1 MRSNYLGKCILLFTM
16 FILYLCLSGCT
27 DPFGPPKGEDP
38 PEEPLEPRDFSTI
51 ENVLYNFGL
60 SWEFM
65 DIDLYIQC
73 LDDNYEFHFDPADV
87 QYVGADYWTRE
98 EDIEYTEELFEAG
111 IDFDYNL
118 SGTFQEL
125 DENQALHPDEDWY
138 LCKRYLS
145 AHFIYDYEGDTR
157 DVLVNGW
164 INFYLREAGQNSF
177 AIVRIEDLT
186 GGS

>member
-1 MRSNYLGKCILLFTM
+1 MRSNPVGKLIFLFVAFLLC
-16 FILYLCLSGCT
+16 LNLSGCL
-27 DPFGPPKGEDP
+27 DPISPPKGKDPIED
-38 PEEPLEPRDFSTI
+38 PLEPRDFSTI
-51 ENVLYNFGL
+51 ENVLYNFTL

-73 LDDNYEFHFDPADV
+73 LDESYEFHFDPADV
-87 QYVGADYWTRE
+87 QEIGAEYWTRE
-98 EDIEYTEELFEAG
+98 EDIEYTENLFEAG
-111 IDFDYNL
+111 IDFDYTL

-145 AHFIYDYEGDTR
+145 AHFLYDYEGDTR

-164 INFYLREAGQNSF
+164 INFYLRKAAQDSF
-177 AIVRIEDLT
+177 TIVRIEDLT
-186 GGS
+186 GTP